1 MGGAGGSS
9 GGKVR
14 MTVKEARP
22 ILEAQE
28 LETALEG
35 QDLAK
40 AANAAVE
47 ESGIVFID
55 EIDKVRAV
63 VMVLVRDRVV

>member
-1 MGGAGGSS
+1 
-9 GGKVR
+9 

-28 LETALEG
+28 LETAMEG
-35 QDLAK
+35 LDLAK
-40 AANAAVE
+40 AAIAAVE